1 MKLSS
6 IHVKSLAINAS
17 NISTTTINGQEH
29 YVIRGAV
36 PIVDDIV
43 MNGGLYPAEEINNSY
58 QTMEGKLMP
67 LPHPM
72 VDGKY
77 VSANDPRAINSYHV
91 GAWAQN
97 VSKSGD
103 QVVMDVYINK
113 AVAETKPDGKRLIN
127 RLDEMIAGTN
137 TDPIHLSTGLLT
149 NKERK
154 SGESKQKKY
163 SWIARNMQFDH
174 IAILLDEP
182 GAGTPEEGVGM
193 FVNADGQ
200 EGEVETASLV
210 DAANSLKDGLLN
222 KVKFFLTHNSD
233 ASFDEIY
240 QMLREA
246 IRAPSGSD
254 VYRYV
259 VTVWP
264 DKFIF
269 EEGNKLFQ
277 QKYLIDD
284 STVTLVGDPVEVV
297 RKPTEYEV
305 KTNGETNPMKE
316 KMIAALNAAGVK
328 TEGLTDDQVWD
339 AYNQQVQ
346 KKADKE
352 KGEDVLSIINAI
364 ERGFD
369 DIEHRISNM
378 DKEHSKYIR
387 ATVTRMNYMLN
398 GESDTRGLMIQLLK
412 TIGDSKD
419 SEEKIEKVGQSMNLS
434 HFEVLSEKSLY
445 KKRKRRDFAS
455 QVEEEKQQEE
465 LSREDVL
472 RLNKIHTRYQQAEIE
487 DFIESYMK
495 DDHMEVKDI
504 DIRDE
509 ESFEKLIL
517 AYDYSTR
524 RNSKYKVIE
533 RDDKLIDNGSYRYPA
548 LTFVRRK
555 AKS

>member
-6 IHVKSLAINAS
+6 IHVRSLAINAS

-36 PIVDDIV
+36 PIVDSIV

-67 LPHPM
+67 LPHPKI
-72 VDGKY
+72 DGKY
-77 VSANDPRAINSYHV
+77 VSANDPRAINSFHV

-127 RLDEMIAGTN
+127 RLDEMIDGTN

-149 NKERK
+149 NKEKK
-154 SGESKQKKY
+154 SGESKGKKY

-200 EGEVETASLV
+200 EGEVETASLI

-222 KVKFFLTHNSD
+222 KVKFLFTHNSD

-246 IRAPSGSD
+246 IRPSTDSG

-264 DKFIF
+264 DKFIY

-284 STVTLVGDPVEVV
+284 NAVTLVGEPIEVV

-339 AYNQQVQ
+339 AYNEQM
-346 KKADKE
+346 KKPADGKKE
-352 KGEDVLSIINAI
+352 DEDQEEDKSKKKDPAANA
-364 ERGFD
+364 
-369 DIEHRISNM
+369 
-378 DKEHSKYIR
+378 
-387 ATVTRMNYMLN
+387 
-398 GESDTRGLMIQLLK
+398 
-412 TIGDSKD
+412 
-419 SEEKIEKVGQSMNLS
+419 EEIPVWAKA
-434 HFEVLSEKSLY
+434 LSEKVDALNTQISANADTE
-445 KKRKRRDFAS
+445 RK
-455 QVEEEKQQEE
+455 EM
-465 LSREDVL
+465 REAV
-472 RLNKIHTRYQQAEIE
+472 
-487 DFIESYMK
+487 
-495 DDHMEVKDI
+495 
-504 DIRDE
+504 
-509 ESFEKLIL
+509 
-517 AYDYSTR
+517 
-524 RNSKYKVIE
+524 
-533 RDDKLIDNGSYRYPA
+533 
-548 LTFVRRK
+548 K
-555 AKS
+555 AKFCLSDTAVNAMADEPLKEMFSQCQTSLGLNGAFRQTNSSQSVSEMPE

>member
-77 VSANDPRAINSYHV
+77 VSANDPRAINTYHV

-149 NKERK
+149 NKEKK
-154 SGESKQKKY
+154 SGESKGKKH

-200 EGEVETASLV
+200 EGEVENASLI
-210 DAANSLKDGLLN
+210 DAANSLKDGWWN
-222 KVKFFLTHNSD
+222 NVKFFISNASEM
-233 ASFDEIY
+233 SFDDIY
-240 QMLREA
+240 QALRMS
-246 IRAPSGSD
+246 IKQD
-254 VYRYV
+254 DKKWRYV
-259 VTVWP
+259 VSVWP
-264 DKFIF
+264 DHFVY
-269 EEGNKLFQ
+269 EEDGENAKPKLFD
-277 QKYLIDD
+277 QKYLISDKV
-284 STVTLVGDPVEVV
+284 VTLVGDPVEVV

-346 KKADKE
+346 KKAGDQP
-352 KGEDVLSIINAI
+352 GTQINSDAI
-364 ERGFD
+364 TAAVNLAIKPLTDE
-369 DIEHRISNM
+369 IS
-378 DKEHSKYIR
+378 
-387 ATVTRMNYMLN
+387 T
-398 GESDTRGLMIQLLK
+398 LK
-412 TIGDSKD
+412 TQLQANAEKD
-419 SEEKIEKVGQSMNLS
+419 LKT
-434 HFEVLSEKSLY
+434 
-445 KKRKRRDFAS
+445 KRDA
-455 QVEEEKQQEE
+455 V
-465 LSREDVL
+465 
-472 RLNKIHTRYQQAEIE
+472 
-487 DFIESYMK
+487 
-495 DDHMEVKDI
+495 
-504 DIRDE
+504 
-509 ESFEKLIL
+509 
-517 AYDYSTR
+517 
-524 RNSKYKVIE
+524 
-533 RDDKLIDNGSYRYPA
+533 
-548 LTFVRRK
+548 K
-555 AKS
+555 AKFPFMTEAAINSLAGEALNDMYSQCQTSTGLNPAFQGNGAQSEILSMEAPE

>member
-182 GAGTPEEGVGM
+182 GAGTPDEGVGM

-339 AYNQQVQ
+339 AYNQQMQ
-346 KKADKE
+346 KKEGGGDPGQAQINS
-352 KGEDVLSIINAI
+352 DVITAAVNAAI
-364 ERGFD
+364 
-369 DIEHRISNM
+369 
-378 DKEHSKYIR
+378 
-387 ATVTRMNYMLN
+387 TPLN
-398 GESDTRGLMIQLLK
+398 
-412 TIGDSKD
+412 
-419 SEEKIEKVGQSMNLS
+419 
-434 HFEVLSEKSLY
+434 
-445 KKRKRRDFAS
+445 
-455 QVEEEKQQEE
+455 
-465 LSREDVL
+465 
-472 RLNKIHTRYQQAEIE
+472 
-487 DFIESYMK
+487 
-495 DDHMEVKDI
+495 
-504 DIRDE
+504 
-509 ESFEKLIL
+509 EKL
-517 AYDYSTR
+517 
-524 RNSKYKVIE
+524 SKLE
-533 RDDKLIDNGSYRYPA
+533 TQLQANAESE
-548 LTFVRRK
+548 LK
-555 AKS
+555 AKRDAVKAKFSFMTEAAINSLAGDALNDLYSQCQTSTGLNPAFQGNGAQSEILSMEAPE

>member
-6 IHVKSLAINAS
+6 IHVRSLAINAS

-77 VSANDPRAINSYHV
+77 VSANDPRAINAYHV

-113 AVAETKPDGKRLIN
+113 AVAKTKPDGKRLIN

-149 NKERK
+149 NKEKK
-154 SGESKQKKY
+154 SGASKEKKY
-163 SWIARNMQFDH
+163 TWIARNMQFDH

-200 EGEVETASLV
+200 EGEVETASLI
-210 DAANSLKDGLLN
+210 DAANSLKDGLVN
-222 KVKFFLTHNSD
+222 KVKFFLTHNSE

-246 IRAPSGSD
+246 IRAPSSSD

-259 VTVWP
+259 MTVWP
-264 DKFIF
+264 DKFIY
-269 EEGNKLFQ
+269 EEGSKLFQ

-284 STVTLVGDPVEVV
+284 NAVTLVGEPIEVV

-305 KTNGETNPMKE
+305 KTNGEQNPMKQ
-316 KMIAALNAAGVK
+316 KMIAALNAAGVT

-339 AYNQQVQ
+339 AYNQQMQ
-346 KKADKE
+346 KKAGGGDPA
-352 KGEDVLSIINAI
+352 GAQVNTDAITAAVNA
-364 ERGFD
+364 
-369 DIEHRISNM
+369 
-378 DKEHSKYIR
+378 
-387 ATVTRMNYMLN
+387 
-398 GESDTRGLMIQLLK
+398 
-412 TIGDSKD
+412 
-419 SEEKIEKVGQSMNLS
+419 
-434 HFEVLSEKSLY
+434 
-445 KKRKRRDFAS
+445 
-455 QVEEEKQQEE
+455 
-465 LSREDVL
+465 
-472 RLNKIHTRYQQAEIE
+472 
-487 DFIESYMK
+487 
-495 DDHMEVKDI
+495 
-504 DIRDE
+504 
-509 ESFEKLIL
+509 
-517 AYDYSTR
+517 
-524 RNSKYKVIE
+524 
-533 RDDKLIDNGSYRYPA
+533 A
-548 LTFVRRK
+548 LTPLTDKISHLETQLQANAEKDTAEKRQAVK
-555 AKS
+555 AKFPFMTEAAINSLAPEALNDMFSQCQTSTGLNPAFQGNGAQSEILTMEAPE

>member
-67 LPHPM
+67 LPHPK

-77 VSANDPRAINSYHV
+77 VSANDPRAINAYHV

-113 AVAETKPDGKRLIN
+113 AVADTKPDGKRLIG
-127 RLDEMIAGTN
+127 RLDGMIAGTD

-149 NKERK
+149 NKEKK
-154 SGESKQKKY
+154 SGESKGKKY
-163 SWIARNMQFDH
+163 SWVAHNMQFDH

-200 EGEVETASLV
+200 EGEVETASLIE
-210 DAANSLKDGLLN
+210 AANSMKDGWWN
-222 KVKFFLTHNSD
+222 KVKFFISN
-233 ASFDEIY
+233 ASEMSFNDIY
-240 QMLREA
+240 QALRMA
-246 IRAPSGSD
+246 IKQD
-254 VYRYV
+254 DKKWRYV
-259 VTVWP
+259 VSVWP
-264 DKFIF
+264 DHFVY
-269 EEGNKLFQ
+269 EEDGDNTTPKLFD
-277 QKYLIDD
+277 QKYLITDKV
-284 STVTLVGDPVEVV
+284 VTLVGDPVEVV

-346 KKADKE
+346 KKEGNGDPLRTQFNADAITAAVNLAIKPLTDEISTLKSQLQANADKDLATKRAAVKAKFE
-352 KGEDVLSIINAI
+352 
-364 ERGFD
+364 FD
-369 DIEHRISNM
+369 DAAVNSLQGEALDALYAKCQTSHG
-378 DKEHSKYIR
+378 
-387 ATVTRMNYMLN
+387 LN
-398 GESDTRGLMIQLLK
+398 PAFQQVNAENDQW
-412 TIGDSKD
+412 KD
-419 SEEKIEKVGQSMNLS
+419 YDLNSGIDQEKK
-434 HFEVLSEKSLY
+434 
-445 KKRKRRDFAS
+445 
-455 QVEEEKQQEE
+455 
-465 LSREDVL
+465 
-472 RLNKIHTRYQQAEIE
+472 
-487 DFIESYMK
+487 
-495 DDHMEVKDI
+495 
-504 DIRDE
+504 
-509 ESFEKLIL
+509 
-517 AYDYSTR
+517 
-524 RNSKYKVIE
+524 
-533 RDDKLIDNGSYRYPA
+533 
-548 LTFVRRK
+548 
-555 AKS
+555 

>member
-17 NISTTTINGQEH
+17 NISMTTLNGQEH

-77 VSANDPRAINSYHV
+77 VSANDPQAINTYHV

-149 NKERK
+149 NKEKK
-154 SGESKQKKY
+154 SGESKGKKH

-182 GAGTPEEGVGM
+182 GAGTPAEGVGM

-210 DAANSLKDGLLN
+210 EAANNMKDN
-222 KVKFFLTHNSD
+222 WWDRVKFFISNASEM
-233 ASFDEIY
+233 SFDDIY
-240 QMLREA
+240 QSLRMA
-246 IRAPSGSD
+246 IKQD
-254 VYRYV
+254 DKKWRYV
-259 VTVWP
+259 VSVWP
-264 DKFIF
+264 DHFVY
-269 EEGNKLFQ
+269 EEDADGAKPKLLD
-277 QKYLIDD
+277 QKYLISDKV
-284 STVTLVGDPVEVV
+284 VTLVGDPVEVV

-346 KKADKE
+346 KKAGDQP
-352 KGEDVLSIINAI
+352 GTQINSDAI
-364 ERGFD
+364 TAAVNLAIKPLTDE
-369 DIEHRISNM
+369 IS
-378 DKEHSKYIR
+378 
-387 ATVTRMNYMLN
+387 T
-398 GESDTRGLMIQLLK
+398 LK
-412 TIGDSKD
+412 TQLQANAEKD
-419 SEEKIEKVGQSMNLS
+419 LKTKREAVKAKFPFMTEAAIN
-434 HFEVLSEKSLY
+434 SL
-445 KKRKRRDFAS
+445 AG
-455 QVEEEKQQEE
+455 EA
-465 LSREDVL
+465 
-472 RLNKIHTRYQQAEIE
+472 LNDMYAQCQTSTGLNPSFQQANAEN
-487 DFIESYMK
+487 DQWK
-495 DDHMEVKDI
+495 DYDLNAGI
-504 DIRDE
+504 DQ
-509 ESFEKLIL
+509 EK
-517 AYDYSTR
+517 
-524 RNSKYKVIE
+524 K
-533 RDDKLIDNGSYRYPA
+533 
-548 LTFVRRK
+548 
-555 AKS
+555 

>member
-17 NISTTTINGQEH
+17 NISTTTINGQKH

-77 VSANDPRAINSYHV
+77 VSANDPRAINAYHV

-103 QVVMDVYINK
+103 QVVMDVYINQ

-127 RLDEMIAGTN
+127 RLDEMMAGTN

-149 NKERK
+149 NKEKK
-154 SGESKQKKY
+154 SGESKEKKY
-163 SWIARNMQFDH
+163 TWIARNMQFDH

-200 EGEVETASLV
+200 EGEVETASLI
-210 DAANSLKDGLLN
+210 DAANSLKDGLVN

-254 VYRYV
+254 AYRYV

-264 DKFIF
+264 DKFIY
-269 EEGNKLFQ
+269 EEGSKLFQ

-284 STVTLVGDPVEVV
+284 NAVTLVGEPIEVV

-305 KTNGETNPMKE
+305 KTNGEQNPMKQ
-316 KMIAALNAAGVK
+316 KMIAALNAAGVT

-339 AYNQQVQ
+339 AYNQQMQ
-346 KKADKE
+346 KKAGGGDPAGTQVNTDAITAAVNAALTPLTDKISHLE
-352 KGEDVLSIINAI
+352 TQLQANA
-364 ERGFD
+364 E
-369 DIEHRISNM
+369 
-378 DKEHSKYIR
+378 
-387 ATVTRMNYMLN
+387 
-398 GESDTRGLMIQLLK
+398 
-412 TIGDSKD
+412 
-419 SEEKIEKVGQSMNLS
+419 
-434 HFEVLSEKSLY
+434 
-445 KKRKRRDFAS
+445 
-455 QVEEEKQQEE
+455 
-465 LSREDVL
+465 
-472 RLNKIHTRYQQAEIE
+472 
-487 DFIESYMK
+487 
-495 DDHMEVKDI
+495 KDI
-504 DIRDE
+504 TAKRQ
-509 ESFEKLIL
+509 
-517 AYDYSTR
+517 A
-524 RNSKYKVIE
+524 V
-533 RDDKLIDNGSYRYPA
+533 
-548 LTFVRRK
+548 K
-555 AKS
+555 AKFPFMTEAAINSLVGDALNDMFSQCQTSTGLNPAFQGNGAQSEILTMEAPE

>member
-77 VSANDPRAINSYHV
+77 VSANDPRAINAYHV

-149 NKERK
+149 NKEKK
-154 SGESKQKKY
+154 SGESKEKKY
-163 SWIARNMQFDH
+163 TWIARNMQFDH

-200 EGEVETASLV
+200 EGEVETASLI

-222 KVKFFLTHNSD
+222 KVKFFFAHNSD

-246 IRAPSGSD
+246 IRSSSGSD

-264 DKFIF
+264 EKFIY
-269 EEGNKLFQ
+269 EEGSKLFQ

-284 STVTLVGDPVEVV
+284 NAVTLVGEPIEVV

-305 KTNGETNPMKE
+305 KTNGEQNPMKQ
-316 KMIAALNAAGVK
+316 KMIAALNAAGVT

-339 AYNQQVQ
+339 AYNQQMQ
-346 KKADKE
+346 KKAGGGDPAGTPMNAEAITAAVNMAIGPLTDKISHLETQLQANAE
-352 KGEDVLSIINAI
+352 K
-364 ERGFD
+364 
-369 DIEHRISNM
+369 
-378 DKEHSKYIR
+378 
-387 ATVTRMNYMLN
+387 
-398 GESDTRGLMIQLLK
+398 DTA
-412 TIGDSKD
+412 
-419 SEEKIEKVGQSMNLS
+419 EK
-434 HFEVLSEKSLY
+434 
-445 KKRKRRDFAS
+445 R
-455 QVEEEKQQEE
+455 
-465 LSREDVL
+465 
-472 RLNKIHTRYQQAEIE
+472 QA
-487 DFIESYMK
+487 
-495 DDHMEVKDI
+495 V
-504 DIRDE
+504 
-509 ESFEKLIL
+509 
-517 AYDYSTR
+517 
-524 RNSKYKVIE
+524 
-533 RDDKLIDNGSYRYPA
+533 
-548 LTFVRRK
+548 K
-555 AKS
+555 AKFPFMTEAAINSLAPEALDDMFSQCQTSTGLNPAFQGNGAQSEILTMEAPE

>member
-1 MKLSS
+1 VKLSS

-77 VSANDPRAINSYHV
+77 VSANDPRAINTYHV

-149 NKERK
+149 NKEK
-154 SGESKQKKY
+154 KAGESKGKKH

-182 GAGTPEEGVGM
+182 GAGTPQEGVGM

-200 EGEVETASLV
+200 EGEVETASLI

-264 DKFIF
+264 DKFIY

-284 STVTLVGDPVEVV
+284 STVTLVGEPLEVV

-305 KTNGETNPMKE
+305 KTNGEENPMKE
-316 KMIAALNAAGVK
+316 KMIAALNAAGVT

-339 AYNQQVQ
+339 AYNQQMQ
-346 KKADKE
+346 KKDGGGQPQINSDAITAAVNAAITPLTE
-352 KGEDVLSIINAI
+352 KIGHLETQLQANA
-364 ERGFD
+364 EKD
-369 DIEHRISNM
+369 
-378 DKEHSKYIR
+378 
-387 ATVTRMNYMLN
+387 
-398 GESDTRGLMIQLLK
+398 LK
-412 TIGDSKD
+412 TKRDAVKAQFSFISEAAVNSLSGDALNDLYSQCQT
-419 SEEKIEKVGQSMNLS
+419 STGLNPAFQGN
-434 HFEVLSEKSLY
+434 SEKSDIL
-445 KKRKRRDFAS
+445 
-455 QVEEEKQQEE
+455 
-465 LSREDVL
+465 
-472 RLNKIHTRYQQAEIE
+472 T
-487 DFIESYMK
+487 
-495 DDHMEVKDI
+495 MEAP
-504 DIRDE
+504 E
-509 ESFEKLIL
+509 
-517 AYDYSTR
+517 
-524 RNSKYKVIE
+524 
-533 RDDKLIDNGSYRYPA
+533 
-548 LTFVRRK
+548 
-555 AKS
+555 

>member
-77 VSANDPRAINSYHV
+77 VSANDPRAINAYHV

-149 NKERK
+149 NKEKK
-154 SGESKQKKY
+154 SGESKEKKY
-163 SWIARNMQFDH
+163 TWIARNMQFDH

-200 EGEVETASLV
+200 EGEVETASLI
-210 DAANSLKDGLLN
+210 DAANSLKDGLVN

-264 DKFIF
+264 DKFIY
-269 EEGNKLFQ
+269 EEGSKLFQ

-284 STVTLVGDPVEVV
+284 STVTLVGDAVEVV

-305 KTNGETNPMKE
+305 KTNGEQNPMKQ
-316 KMIAALNAAGVK
+316 KMIAALNAAGVT

-339 AYNQQVQ
+339 AYNQQMQ
-346 KKADKE
+346 KKAGGGDPAGTQVNTDAITAAVNAALTPLTDKISHLE
-352 KGEDVLSIINAI
+352 TQLQANA
-364 ERGFD
+364 E
-369 DIEHRISNM
+369 
-378 DKEHSKYIR
+378 
-387 ATVTRMNYMLN
+387 
-398 GESDTRGLMIQLLK
+398 
-412 TIGDSKD
+412 
-419 SEEKIEKVGQSMNLS
+419 
-434 HFEVLSEKSLY
+434 
-445 KKRKRRDFAS
+445 
-455 QVEEEKQQEE
+455 
-465 LSREDVL
+465 
-472 RLNKIHTRYQQAEIE
+472 
-487 DFIESYMK
+487 
-495 DDHMEVKDI
+495 KDI
-504 DIRDE
+504 TAKRQ
-509 ESFEKLIL
+509 
-517 AYDYSTR
+517 A
-524 RNSKYKVIE
+524 V
-533 RDDKLIDNGSYRYPA
+533 
-548 LTFVRRK
+548 K
-555 AKS
+555 AKFPFMTEAAINSLVGDALNDMFSQCQTSTGLNPAFQGNGAQSEILTMEAPE

>member
-77 VSANDPRAINSYHV
+77 VSANDPRAINTYHV

-103 QVVMDVYINK
+103 RVVMDVYINK

-149 NKERK
+149 NKEKK
-154 SGESKQKKY
+154 SGESKGKKH

-200 EGEVETASLV
+200 EGEVENASLI

-222 KVKFFLTHNSD
+222 KVKFFFTHSSD

-240 QMLREA
+240 QMLRDA

-264 DKFIF
+264 DKFIY

-284 STVTLVGDPVEVV
+284 STVTLVGEPVEVV

-305 KTNGETNPMKE
+305 KTNGDTNPMKE

-339 AYNQQVQ
+339 AYNQQMQ
-346 KKADKE
+346 KKEGGSDPGQAQINSDVITAAVNAALTPLNE
-352 KGEDVLSIINAI
+352 KLSKLETQLQANA
-364 ERGFD
+364 
-369 DIEHRISNM
+369 
-378 DKEHSKYIR
+378 
-387 ATVTRMNYMLN
+387 
-398 GESDTRGLMIQLLK
+398 ESELK
-412 TIGDSKD
+412 T
-419 SEEKIEKVGQSMNLS
+419 
-434 HFEVLSEKSLY
+434 
-445 KKRKRRDFAS
+445 KRDA
-455 QVEEEKQQEE
+455 V
-465 LSREDVL
+465 
-472 RLNKIHTRYQQAEIE
+472 
-487 DFIESYMK
+487 
-495 DDHMEVKDI
+495 
-504 DIRDE
+504 
-509 ESFEKLIL
+509 
-517 AYDYSTR
+517 
-524 RNSKYKVIE
+524 
-533 RDDKLIDNGSYRYPA
+533 
-548 LTFVRRK
+548 K
-555 AKS
+555 AKFSFMTEAAINSLAGDALNDLYSQCQTSTGLNPAFQGNGAQSEILNMEAPE

>member
-17 NISTTTINGQEH
+17 NISMTTINGQEH

-149 NKERK
+149 NKEKK
-154 SGESKQKKY
+154 SGESKGKKH

-222 KVKFFLTHNSD
+222 KAKFFLTHNSD

-269 EEGNKLFQ
+269 EEGKKLFQ

-284 STVTLVGDPVEVV
+284 STVTLVGEPVEVV

-339 AYNQQVQ
+339 AYNQQMQ
-346 KKADKE
+346 KKEGGGDPGQAQ
-352 KGEDVLSIINAI
+352 INSDAI
-364 ERGFD
+364 TAAVNLALKPLTDE
-369 DIEHRISNM
+369 ISTLKSQLQAN
-378 DKEHSKYIR
+378 
-387 ATVTRMNYMLN
+387 A
-398 GESDTRGLMIQLLK
+398 ES
-412 TIGDSKD
+412 
-419 SEEKIEKVGQSMNLS
+419 
-434 HFEVLSEKSLY
+434 
-445 KKRKRRDFAS
+445 
-455 QVEEEKQQEE
+455 E
-465 LSREDVL
+465 L
-472 RLNKIHTRYQQAEIE
+472 
-487 DFIESYMK
+487 
-495 DDHMEVKDI
+495 
-504 DIRDE
+504 
-509 ESFEKLIL
+509 
-517 AYDYSTR
+517 
-524 RNSKYKVIE
+524 
-533 RDDKLIDNGSYRYPA
+533 
-548 LTFVRRK
+548 K
-555 AKS
+555 AKRDAVKAKFSFMTEAAINSLSGDALNDLYSQCQTSTGLNPAFQGNGAQSEILNMEAPE

>member
-1 MKLSS
+1 MNLTS

-113 AVAETKPDGKRLIN
+113 AVAETKHDGKRLIN

-149 NKERK
+149 NKEKK
-154 SGESKQKKY
+154 SGESKGKKY

-182 GAGTPEEGVGM
+182 GAGTPEEGVGL

-200 EGEVETASLV
+200 ESDVETASLIE
-210 DAANSLKDGLLN
+210 AANSLKDGLLN
-222 KVKFFLTHNSD
+222 KVKFFFTHNSD

-240 QMLREA
+240 QMLRDA

-254 VYRYV
+254 VYRYI

-264 DKFIF
+264 DKFIY

-284 STVTLVGDPVEVV
+284 GEVTLVGEPVEVV

-316 KMIAALNAAGVK
+316 KMIAALNAAGVT

-339 AYNQQVQ
+339 AYNQQMQ
-346 KKADKE
+346 KKDGGGDPGQAQINSDAITAAVNAAITPLNE
-352 KGEDVLSIINAI
+352 KLSKLETQLQANA
-364 ERGFD
+364 
-369 DIEHRISNM
+369 
-378 DKEHSKYIR
+378 
-387 ATVTRMNYMLN
+387 
-398 GESDTRGLMIQLLK
+398 ESDLK
-412 TIGDSKD
+412 T
-419 SEEKIEKVGQSMNLS
+419 
-434 HFEVLSEKSLY
+434 
-445 KKRKRRDFAS
+445 KRDA
-455 QVEEEKQQEE
+455 V
-465 LSREDVL
+465 
-472 RLNKIHTRYQQAEIE
+472 
-487 DFIESYMK
+487 
-495 DDHMEVKDI
+495 
-504 DIRDE
+504 
-509 ESFEKLIL
+509 
-517 AYDYSTR
+517 
-524 RNSKYKVIE
+524 
-533 RDDKLIDNGSYRYPA
+533 
-548 LTFVRRK
+548 K
-555 AKS
+555 AKFSFMTEAAINSLAGDALNDLYSQCQTSTGLNPAFQGNGAQSEILNMEAPE

>member
-43 MNGGLYPAEEINNSY
+43 MNSGLYPAEEINNSY

-77 VSANDPRAINSYHV
+77 VSANDPRAINAYHV

-97 VSKSGD
+97 VSKSGEH
-103 QVVMDVYINK
+103 VVMDVYINK

-149 NKERK
+149 NKEKK
-154 SGESKQKKY
+154 SGESKEKKY
-163 SWIARNMQFDH
+163 TWIARNMQFDH

-200 EGEVETASLV
+200 EGEVETASLI
-210 DAANSLKDGLLN
+210 DAANSLKDGLVN

-264 DKFIF
+264 DKFIY
-269 EEGNKLFQ
+269 EEGSKLFQ

-284 STVTLVGDPVEVV
+284 STVTLVGDAVEVV

-305 KTNGETNPMKE
+305 KTNGEQNPMKQ
-316 KMIAALNAAGVK
+316 KMIATLNAAGVT

-339 AYNQQVQ
+339 AYNEQMKKSASDDKKDGGDDIDDAGKSKKKEPAANNEEMPAWAKVLTEQVTALNSQ
-346 KKADKE
+346 INANAETE
-352 KGEDVLSIINAI
+352 KGNMRAAVKAKFGMTDVAVNALDG
-364 ERGFD
+364 EPL
-369 DIEHRISNM
+369 
-378 DKEHSKYIR
+378 KELFAQCQTS
-387 ATVTRMNYMLN
+387 TGLN
-398 GESDTRGLMIQLLK
+398 GAFRQATNNQSV
-412 TIGDSKD
+412 
-419 SEEKIEKVGQSMNLS
+419 SEMPE
-434 HFEVLSEKSLY
+434 
-445 KKRKRRDFAS
+445 
-455 QVEEEKQQEE
+455 
-465 LSREDVL
+465 
-472 RLNKIHTRYQQAEIE
+472 
-487 DFIESYMK
+487 
-495 DDHMEVKDI
+495 
-504 DIRDE
+504 
-509 ESFEKLIL
+509 
-517 AYDYSTR
+517 
-524 RNSKYKVIE
+524 
-533 RDDKLIDNGSYRYPA
+533 
-548 LTFVRRK
+548 
-555 AKS
+555 

>member
-77 VSANDPRAINSYHV
+77 VSANDPRAINTYHV

-149 NKERK
+149 NKEK
-154 SGESKQKKY
+154 KAGESKGKKH

-193 FVNADGQ
+193 FVNVDGQ
-200 EGEVETASLV
+200 EGEVETASLI

-264 DKFIF
+264 DKFIY

-284 STVTLVGDPVEVV
+284 STVTLVGEPLEVV

-305 KTNGETNPMKE
+305 KTNGEQNPMKE
-316 KMIAALNAAGVK
+316 KMIAALNAAGVT

-339 AYNQQVQ
+339 AYNHQMQ
-346 KKADKE
+346 KKDGGGQPQINSDAITAAVNAAITPLTE
-352 KGEDVLSIINAI
+352 KIGHLETQLQANA
-364 ERGFD
+364 EKD
-369 DIEHRISNM
+369 
-378 DKEHSKYIR
+378 
-387 ATVTRMNYMLN
+387 
-398 GESDTRGLMIQLLK
+398 LK
-412 TIGDSKD
+412 T
-419 SEEKIEKVGQSMNLS
+419 
-434 HFEVLSEKSLY
+434 
-445 KKRKRRDFAS
+445 KRDA
-455 QVEEEKQQEE
+455 V
-465 LSREDVL
+465 
-472 RLNKIHTRYQQAEIE
+472 
-487 DFIESYMK
+487 
-495 DDHMEVKDI
+495 
-504 DIRDE
+504 
-509 ESFEKLIL
+509 
-517 AYDYSTR
+517 
-524 RNSKYKVIE
+524 
-533 RDDKLIDNGSYRYPA
+533 
-548 LTFVRRK
+548 K
-555 AKS
+555 AKFSFMDEAAVNSLSGDALNALYSQCQTSTGLNPAFQGNSAQSEILTMEAPE

>member
-1 MKLSS
+1 MSMKLSS

-43 MNGGLYPAEEINNSY
+43 MNGGLYPAEEINSSY

-77 VSANDPRAINSYHV
+77 VSANDPQAINTYHV

-113 AVAETKPDGKRLIN
+113 AVAETKSDGKRLIN

-137 TDPIHLSTGLLT
+137 TYPIHLSTGLLT
-149 NKERK
+149 NKEKK
-154 SGESKQKKY
+154 SGESKGKKH

-200 EGEVETASLV
+200 EGEVETASLI
-210 DAANSLKDGLLN
+210 DAANSLKDGLVN
-222 KVKFFLTHNSD
+222 KVKFFFTHNSD

-246 IRAPSGSD
+246 IRSPSGSD

-264 DKFIF
+264 DKFIY

-346 KKADKE
+346 KKTGGGDP
-352 KGEDVLSIINAI
+352 GQQPQINSDAI
-364 ERGFD
+364 TAAVNLAIKPLTDEIG
-369 DIEHRISNM
+369 
-378 DKEHSKYIR
+378 
-387 ATVTRMNYMLN
+387 T
-398 GESDTRGLMIQLLK
+398 LK
-412 TIGDSKD
+412 TQLQANAEKD
-419 SEEKIEKVGQSMNLS
+419 LKT
-434 HFEVLSEKSLY
+434 
-445 KKRKRRDFAS
+445 KRDA
-455 QVEEEKQQEE
+455 V
-465 LSREDVL
+465 
-472 RLNKIHTRYQQAEIE
+472 
-487 DFIESYMK
+487 
-495 DDHMEVKDI
+495 
-504 DIRDE
+504 
-509 ESFEKLIL
+509 
-517 AYDYSTR
+517 
-524 RNSKYKVIE
+524 
-533 RDDKLIDNGSYRYPA
+533 
-548 LTFVRRK
+548 K
-555 AKS
+555 AKFPFMTEAAINSLAGDALNDMYSQCQTSTGLNPAFQGNGAQSEILSMEAPE

>member
-58 QTMEGKLMP
+58 QTMERKLMP
-67 LPHPM
+67 IGHPM
-72 VDGKY
+72 VNGKY
-77 VSANDPRAINSYHV
+77 VSANDPQAVNDYYA

-97 VSKSGD
+97 VSKAND
-103 QVVMDVYINK
+103 KVVMDVYVNK
-113 AVAETKPDGKRLIN
+113 AVADTKPDGKRLIQ
-127 RLDEMIAGTN
+127 RLDDMISGNNA
-137 TDPIHLSTGLLT
+137 DPIHVSTGLLL
-149 NKERK
+149 NKEQK
-154 SGESKQKKY
+154 AGESKQKKY
-163 SWIARNMQFDH
+163 SWVAHNMQFDH

-200 EGEVETASLV
+200 EGEVENASLI

-222 KVKFFLTHNSD
+222 KVKFFFTHNSD

-264 DKFIF
+264 DKFIY

-284 STVTLVGDPVEVV
+284 SGVTLVDDPVEVV
-297 RKPTEYEV
+297 RNPTEYEV

-339 AYNQQVQ
+339 AYNQQMQ
-346 KKADKE
+346 KKEGGGDPGQAQINSDVITAAVNAALTPLNE
-352 KGEDVLSIINAI
+352 KLSKLETQLQANA
-364 ERGFD
+364 
-369 DIEHRISNM
+369 
-378 DKEHSKYIR
+378 
-387 ATVTRMNYMLN
+387 
-398 GESDTRGLMIQLLK
+398 ESELK
-412 TIGDSKD
+412 T
-419 SEEKIEKVGQSMNLS
+419 
-434 HFEVLSEKSLY
+434 
-445 KKRKRRDFAS
+445 KRDA
-455 QVEEEKQQEE
+455 V
-465 LSREDVL
+465 
-472 RLNKIHTRYQQAEIE
+472 
-487 DFIESYMK
+487 
-495 DDHMEVKDI
+495 
-504 DIRDE
+504 
-509 ESFEKLIL
+509 
-517 AYDYSTR
+517 
-524 RNSKYKVIE
+524 
-533 RDDKLIDNGSYRYPA
+533 
-548 LTFVRRK
+548 K
-555 AKS
+555 AKFSFMTEAAINSLAGDALNDLYSQCQTSTGLNPAFQGNGAQSEILNMEAPE